1 MIFVVGVLEAIVAHD
16 AGGVLAAVL
25 AGVGRL
31 ARREKSSAQNR
42 RAIVGGKFLKE
53 NLVLSSLCILF

>member
-1 MIFVVGVLEAIVAHD
+1 MNIYQLKNLLNRLKIFYEFEPMIFVVGVLEAIVAHD

-31 ARREKSSAQNR
+31 ARRE
-42 RAIVGGKFLKE
+42 
-53 NLVLSSLCILF
+53 